1 MVSININ
8 KVCHAIT
15 RQEITCFKLL
25 ENFNAMDACYWETQ
39 WRNLVSSSYKD
50 MIITFLHDLSWLIF
64 LLYGNLCL
72 RFCLNSKSESVSVGA
87 TKKNQLWILKGESTL
102 NPANDFEPVRRG
114 IKNQK
119 YYKEC
124 MSSLII
130 SSPGDL
136 AVFES
141 QFLPEYYTQRAKNF
155 TVY

>member
-1 MVSININ
+1 MGIFVYDFASIAKAN
-8 KVCHAIT
+8 
-15 RQEITCFKLL
+15 RFLL
-25 ENFNAMDACYWETQ
+25 ELQ
-39 WRNLVSSSYKD
+39 
-50 MIITFLHDLSWLIF
+50 
-64 LLYGNLCL
+64 
-72 RFCLNSKSESVSVGA
+72 
-87 TKKNQLWILKGESTL
+87 KKNQLWILKGESTL